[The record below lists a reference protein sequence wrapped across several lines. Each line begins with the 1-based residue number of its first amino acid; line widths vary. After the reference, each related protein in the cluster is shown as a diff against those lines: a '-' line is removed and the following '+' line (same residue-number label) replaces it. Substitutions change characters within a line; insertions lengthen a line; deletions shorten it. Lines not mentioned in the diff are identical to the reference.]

1 MAELRSY
8 YLLDITKMATNFFSD
23 YVVNF
28 ISQDTQQIVSVLNP
42 EDSTNNESVTTRIND
57 ILLKDIKIIDYI
69 RDHINDYV
77 FMEVIIVCFKLKEMK
92 KVILY
97 LE

>member
-42 EDSTNNESVTTRIND
+42 EDSTNNEAVTTRLNE
-57 ILLKDIKIIDYI
+57 IL
-69 RDHINDYV
+69 
-77 FMEVIIVCFKLKEMK
+77 
-92 KVILY
+92 
-97 LE
+97 

>member
-42 EDSTNNESVTTRIND
+42 EDSTNNEAVTTRLNE
-57 ILLKDIKIIDYI
+57 ILLKDIK
-69 RDHINDYV
+69 
-77 FMEVIIVCFKLKEMK
+77 
-92 KVILY
+92 
-97 LE
+97 

>member
-1 MAELRSY
+1 
-8 YLLDITKMATNFFSD
+8 MATNFFSD

-42 EDSTNNESVTTRIND
+42 EDSTNNEAVTTRLNE

-77 FMEVIIVCFKLKEMK
+77 FYGGYYSMLQTQRDEKGH
-92 KVILY
+92 LY

>member
-42 EDSTNNESVTTRIND
+42 EDSTNNEAVTTRLNE

>member
-42 EDSTNNESVTTRIND
+42 EDSTNNEAVTTRLNE
-57 ILLKDIKIIDYI
+57 ILLKI
-69 RDHINDYV
+69 
-77 FMEVIIVCFKLKEMK
+77 LK
-92 KVILY
+92 
-97 LE
+97 